1 MLWARMF
8 HFLKRRVILPAWYRI
23 AYSANAVAMI
33 LIASLTV
40 GLGLAPLFGLAVPEA
55 TATLLGSFFGAS
67 IAVTWSLWAASKH
80 RERADREL
88 AHAIAIRLAPITT
101 GLILIIELTR
111 GNNPS
116 PSDEAEFR
124 SLSSELVQSVDD
136 VVGDLID
143 LHQHLTGIG
152 AANIAQ
158 LLELRRNLVQ
168 LRQLAQDILGTN
180 VAFAALRSNGLLRH
194 HDEISRAMDWLEVM

>member
-1 MLWARMF
+1 MGSDVPLPKAQSDSPRVVSNRV
-8 HFLKRRVILPAWYRI
+8 LSKRGRDDPHCI
-23 AYSANAVAMI
+23 AYRRPRSRA
-33 LIASLTV
+33 
-40 GLGLAPLFGLAVPEA
+40 LFGLAVPEA